1 MNLRKLFGET
11 DMYLILKDSFNACS
25 GVLNAG
31 CGGGRNTI
39 RFLLNGYEVFRGD
52 RCMEAIKHAQPPV
65 AYIDHTKRARIVV
78 LLLSVLVALTA
89 CRETASS
96 DADSN
101 YPNSPGSLS
110 QKSPSLPATSI
121 TLGEPIPVIQLNDR
135 VLVVYNTRSAP
146 SLDVA
151 NHYMTKRSIPPSH
164 KIGIAFPSPISL
176 DWSVYLATV
185 QPALR
190 KAIDSIGRRKV
201 LYIVMTYE
209 TPWLM
214 ERAPATVTLG
224 DASGRGGNLIDA
236 FVADVFDQLNQ
247 PGFGNNPYYA
257 AAQSKANLYPPF
269 QTFADY
275 RMASEAKQI
284 FQVWRLDGPTPTLA
298 IGLVDKALRA
308 ETDGLA
314 GQGYF
319 DNRAL
324 LNNLTAEDGGY
335 ASGDWDI
342 YRAAE
347 FTRQTG
353 FAVTR
358 DENEEE
364 FGTAPAPLSCP
375 GALFYAGWYSLDH
388 YNDVFSWNPGAI
400 GIHLDSAS
408 AKDLRG
414 GANWAANAIIRGI
427 TVTAGATAEPYL
439 ENLPHP
445 DGVFRNIY
453 SGANIGDAFYRNTAT
468 LRWVVIFIGDPLY
481 RPFPKGLPRK
491 GRN

>member
-1 MNLRKLFGET
+1 M
-11 DMYLILKDSFNACS
+11 
-25 GVLNAG
+25 
-31 CGGGRNTI
+31 
-39 RFLLNGYEVFRGD
+39 
-52 RCMEAIKHAQPPV
+52 
-65 AYIDHTKRARIVV
+65 
-78 LLLSVLVALTA
+78 
-89 CRETASS
+89 
-96 DADSN
+96 
-101 YPNSPGSLS
+101 
-110 QKSPSLPATSI
+110 
-121 TLGEPIPVIQLNDR
+121 PVIPLTDR

-146 SLDVA
+146 SLNVA
-151 NHYMTKRSIPPSH
+151 NHYMTKRNIPVSH
-164 KIGIAFPSPISL
+164 KIGIAFSSAISL

-185 QPALR
+185 QPAIR
-190 KAIDSIGRRKV
+190 KAIDSIGRHKV

-214 ERAPATVTLG
+214 ERAPVNNTSAGV
-224 DASGRGGNLIDA
+224 SGRSGNLVDA
-236 FVADVFDQLNQ
+236 FVADIFDQLNQ

-257 AAQSKANLYPPF
+257 AAQSKANFYPPF

-284 FQVWRLDGPTPTLA
+284 FQVWRLDGPTPALA
-298 IGLVDKALRA
+298 RGLVDKALRA

-319 DNRAL
+319 DNRKL
-324 LNNLTAEDGGY
+324 LNNLTAEDAGY

-347 FTRQTG
+347 FTQQTG
-353 FAVTR
+353 FPVTR

-408 AKDLRG
+408 ARDLRG
-414 GANWAANAIIRGI
+414 GANWAANAINRGI

-445 DGVFRNIY
+445 DGVFRHIY
-453 SGANIGDAFYRNTAT
+453 SGANVGDAFYRNTAT

-481 RPFPKGLPRK
+481 RPFPKGVPRK
-491 GRN
+491 GRD